1 MAPCK
6 VEFELKN
13 ELSELVKLHTHLK
26 SLRHQLGQSQRNCLE
41 LNLVLE
47 EIVTN
52 IINHGFKDDA
62 QHRIQV
68 SITLDDDD
76 ILTVRTVDDG
86 RPFNP
91 INAKTPKMTS
101 KVEKR
106 PIGGLGLVLIRRYS
120 DDISYERR
128 GKQNILTI
136 RKAIA

>member
-1 MAPCK
+1 VATCK
-6 VEFELKN
+6 VEFELN
-13 ELSELVKLHTHLK
+13 NNISELAKLHAHLDA
-26 SLRHQLGQSQRNCLE
+26 LRHQSGQSQRNCLE

-68 SITLDDDD
+68 SITLDGN
-76 ILTVRTVDDG
+76 ILTVRTIDDG

-91 INAKTPKMTS
+91 INAQRPKLNG

-106 PIGGLGLVLIRRYS
+106 PVGGLGLVLIRRYS

-128 GKQNILTI
+128 GKQNVLTI
-136 RKAIA
+136 RKKFA